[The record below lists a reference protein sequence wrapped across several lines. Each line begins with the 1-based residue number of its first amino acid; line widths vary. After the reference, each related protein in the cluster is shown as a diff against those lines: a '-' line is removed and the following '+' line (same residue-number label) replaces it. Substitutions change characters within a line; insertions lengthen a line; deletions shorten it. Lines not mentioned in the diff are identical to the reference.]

1 MRADKLAAMSPRA
14 RVFALT
20 GSLLAAIP
28 ACAGRGDG
36 AAPPSRA
43 EAPPPFAVAPD
54 FKLPD
59 SDGTP
64 RSLAD
69 LTGPA
74 GLILVTY
81 RGHW

>member
-1 MRADKLAAMSPRA
+1 MPRHA
-14 RVFALT
+14 RVFAL
-20 GSLLAAIP
+20 AAHLVVGIA
-28 ACAGRGDG
+28 ACAGRGAG
-36 AAPPSRA
+36 PVPPSRA

-54 FKLPD
+54 FSLLD
-59 SDGTP
+59 SAGNP

-69 LTGPA
+69 LAGPN

>member
-1 MRADKLAAMSPRA
+1 MSARA
-14 RVFALT
+14 RVFALS
-20 GSLLAAIP
+20 GCLVAAIT
-28 ACAGRGDG
+28 ACAGNGDG
-36 AAPPSRA
+36 SVAPSRA

-59 SDGTP
+59 SAGEL

-69 LTGPA
+69 LTGPG